1 MKYPRF
7 STALA
12 LLLAAFV
19 SWQISAMSGVLLGL
33 ASFFALLAPMPTRRL
48 GINTVDTELNLAKL
62 LDVVLEGFVQ
72 MLLPLRAFSLGVTG
86 GRTLNALGTKDV
98 LVPYVPASTET
109 VKDFNAANGDCYEGG
124 DTTTDKRKVTINK
137 RKYVSFGFNSEEFAV
152 TPILN
157 NVDFARIKGQRLAE
171 VVLADILSLVTS
183 GNFPNAKVV
192 GAASAFDTDDVFDIR
207 SEMNGLKMPKT
218 GRQLILSDDYDTALL
233 KDNKASDV
241 YGSTDPRWE
250 ARIPR
255 IAGMD
260 EYGTEIMPTTGS
272 LVGIANFPSAILVAN
287 APLEPLPQIREA
299 LADYRVI
306 THDETGLSFVYKE
319 IVDPKCDELLKIIEC
334 NYGYAVG
341 EAAALLRLTSA

>member
-1 MKYPRF
+1 MKFPRL

-12 LLLAAFV
+12 LLLALFVAFH
-19 SWQISAMSGVLLGL
+19 ISAFAGVGFALL
-33 ASFFALLAPMPTRRL
+33 AFFALLAPVPTYRL
-48 GINTVDTELNLAKL
+48 GLNTVDAELSLAKL
-62 LDVVLEGFVQ
+62 LDIVLEGFVQ
-72 MLLPLRAFSLGVTG
+72 TLLPLRAFSLGVTG

-98 LVPYVPASTET
+98 LVPYVPFSAEA

-124 DTTTDKRKVTINK
+124 DTQTDKRKVTIDR
-137 RKYVSFGFNSEEFAV
+137 RKYVSFGFNSEELAV

-157 NVDFARIKGQRLAE
+157 NIDFARIKGQRLAE
-171 VVLADILSLVTS
+171 VVLTDILSIVTAV
-183 GNFPNAKVV
+183 NFPNAEVV

-207 SEMNGLKMPKT
+207 SAMNGLKMPKT

-233 KDNKASDV
+233 KDNKDTNL

-260 EYGTEIMPTTGS
+260 EYGTEIMPATGN

-287 APLEPLPQIREA
+287 APLEPLPQIRQA
-299 LADYRVI
+299 LADFRVI

-319 IVDPKCDELLKIIEC
+319 IVDPRCDELLKVIEC
-334 NYGYAVG
+334 TYGFAKG
-341 EAAALLRLTSA
+341 EEDALLRLTSA